1 MGSQTTDWEEIF
13 TKNRSDKGRLSKIHK
28 ELLILNTKKINI
40 SIRKWAKYCNR
51 QVTDKMSNKPMK
63 RFCTSCTKCKLKQ
76 DTTTYLSEKPK
87 SRAPNAD
94 KDMEQQELSL
104 IFNENLVTLDGSLAI
119 LSKLKIHYCKIC
131 QSYVLLFN
139 QKS

>member
-1 MGSQTTDWEEIF
+1 
-13 TKNRSDKGRLSKIHK
+13 
-28 ELLILNTKKINI
+28 
-40 SIRKWAKYCNR
+40 
-51 QVTDKMSNKPMK
+51 MK
-63 RFCTSCTKCKLKQ
+63 RFYTSCTKCKLKQQ

-87 SRAPNAD
+87 SRTPNAY

-119 LSKLKIHYCKIC
+119 LSKLNIHYRKIC

-139 QKS
+139 QRSWIFAFLQKLTS